1 VSSFFFGGAFVSPVR
16 NLKDSSVKD
25 SLVFRFA
32 VSEEIKIK
40 IKIKIKIVKIIAG
53 AIMLRVMTRTASDRS
68 WAPTALVCDEFERGG
83 GTI

>member
-32 VSEEIKIK
+32 VSEEIK